1 MPGQFQNLHRTK
13 KRYQNKDYGGV
24 LRILLCQSLF
34 SAPHPLML
42 GNPTLSDLDLE
53 NIAELDF
60 KHHYNLL
67 YNDENLF
74 NDLNLKGALV

>member
-1 MPGQFQNLHRTK
+1 MPTTHPLAPHP
-13 KRYQNKDYGGV
+13 
-24 LRILLCQSLF
+24 
-34 SAPHPLML
+34 PHPLML
-42 GNPTLSDLDLE
+42 GNHTLSDLDLE

-67 YNDENLF
+67 YNDENLL

>member
-1 MPGQFQNLHRTK
+1 
-13 KRYQNKDYGGV
+13 
-24 LRILLCQSLF
+24 
-34 SAPHPLML
+34 ML

-60 KHHYNLL
+60 KHHNNLL

-74 NDLNLKGALV
+74 DDINLKGA